1 MFRIELKKLRENN
14 GLSQYKLA
22 DILGDSQSA
31 VGLWESGRREPNFD
45 TLCRIADLFHV
56 STDHLLGVPSRF
68 ENIAP
73 SQLSIEDSELLLKF
87 HALDTMAQA
96 RILNSLD
103 FEYQSTLQENAKSS
117 ISLA

>member
-22 DILGDSQSA
+22 DILGVSQSA

-56 STDHLLGVPSRF
+56 STDYLLGVPSRF

-117 ISLA
+117 ISPA